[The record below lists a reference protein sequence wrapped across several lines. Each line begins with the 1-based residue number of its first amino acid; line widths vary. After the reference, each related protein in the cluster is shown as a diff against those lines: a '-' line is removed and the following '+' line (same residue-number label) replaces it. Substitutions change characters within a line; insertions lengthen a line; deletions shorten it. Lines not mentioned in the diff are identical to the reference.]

1 MVAKKKIHKLAIE
14 IENDYSLIGIASHE
28 NDYRLSWAINKSL
41 GLDLKKSEDFTLDHP
56 KHKILINYSFYVFD
70 DENNYITYNLI
81 SNKSEKGFLIPEMKN
96 IDFVLRVSGSPDQD
110 LINDLVFNLKKID
123 IVITAFLISE
133 LSDKL
138 RKVLMV

>member
-1 MVAKKKIHKLAIE
+1 MVTKKKIHKLAIE

-41 GLDLKKSEDFTLDHP
+41 GLDLKKNEDFTIDHP
-56 KHKILINYSFYVFD
+56 KHKITVNYSLYIFD

-96 IDFVLRVSGSPDQD
+96 IDFILRVSGSPDQN
-110 LINDLVFNLKKID
+110 LLNDLLFKLKKID
-123 IVITAFLISE
+123 IVITAFLINE
-133 LSDKL
+133 VSDKL
-138 RKVLMV
+138 KKVLMF

>member
-41 GLDLKKSEDFTLDHP
+41 GLDLKKNEDLTLDHP
-56 KHKILINYSFYVFD
+56 KHKIIINYSLYTFD

-96 IDFVLRVSGSPDQD
+96 IDFVLRISGSPDQD
-110 LINDLVFNLKKID
+110 LINDLVSNLKKIE
-123 IVITAFLISE
+123 IVITAFSINKV
-133 LSDKL
+133 SDKL
-138 RKVLMV
+138 RKVLMF

>member
-41 GLDLKKSEDFTLDHP
+41 GLDLKKSEDLTLDHP
-56 KHKILINYSFYVFD
+56 KHKITINYSLYIFD
-70 DENNYITYNLI
+70 DENNFISYNLI
-81 SNKSEKGFLIPEMKN
+81 SNKSEKGFLLPEMKN

-110 LINDLVFNLKKID
+110 LINDLVFRLKKIE
-123 IVITAFLISE
+123 IVITAFPISE
-133 LSDKL
+133 VSDKL
-138 RKVLMV
+138 RKVFVF

>member
-14 IENDYSLIGIASHE
+14 IESDYSLIGIASHE

-41 GLDLKKSEDFTLDHP
+41 GLDLKKKEDLTLDHP
-56 KHKILINYSFYVFD
+56 KNKILINYSLFIFD

-96 IDFVLRVSGSPDQD
+96 IDFVLRVSGSPDQN
-110 LINDLVFNLKKID
+110 LLNDLLFKLKKID
-123 IVITAFLISE
+123 IVITAFQINEVSE
-133 LSDKL
+133 KL
-138 RKVLMV
+138 RKKLMF

>member
-41 GLDLKKSEDFTLDHP
+41 GLDLKKSVDLTLDHP
-56 KHKILINYSFYVFD
+56 KHKITINYSLYIFD
-70 DENNYITYNLI
+70 DENNLISYNLI

-110 LINDLVFNLKKID
+110 LINDLVFSLKKIE
-123 IVITAFLISE
+123 IVITAFSIHE
-133 LSDKL
+133 VSDKL
-138 RKVLMV
+138 RKVFVF